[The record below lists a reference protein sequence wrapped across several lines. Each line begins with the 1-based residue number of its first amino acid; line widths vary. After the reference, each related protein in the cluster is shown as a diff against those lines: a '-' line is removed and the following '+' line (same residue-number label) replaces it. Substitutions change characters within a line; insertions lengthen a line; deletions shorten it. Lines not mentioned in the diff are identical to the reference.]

1 MKKTAIFMLVLCAML
16 TLGAA
21 AAFAAD
27 EKVGFVDDMA
37 ILQQFSKFKQAQQQL
52 ETISKKKSDT
62 AKAAFDKETDEKKKA
77 QIVQNLQLE
86 MREEE
91 AKLMNPVLKQV
102 NDTISKVAKAKGIT
116 IVLNKVLVY
125 YGGVD
130 LTQDVI
136 TELKR

>member
-1 MKKTAIFMLVLCAML
+1 MKKTIVLILALVAVLVC
-16 TLGAA
+16 GF

-37 ILQQFSKFKQAQQQL
+37 ILQQFPKFKQAQDQL
-52 ETISKKKSDT
+52 SAISKKKSDA
-62 AKAAFDKETDEKKKA
+62 AKAAFDKETDQKKKS

-86 MREEE
+86 MSDEES
-91 AKLMNPVLKQV
+91 KLMAPVLKEV
-102 NDTISKVAKAKGIT
+102 NDTISKVAKTKGVT

-125 YGGVD
+125 YGGID

-136 TELKR
+136 TAFKR

>member
-1 MKKTAIFMLVLCAML
+1 MKKTAVLIMIAVMAIL
-16 TLGAA
+16 TFGTAS
-21 AAFAAD
+21 FAAND
-27 EKVGFVDDMA
+27 TVGYVDDMA

-52 ETISKKKSDT
+52 EALSKKKSDA

-77 QIVQNLQLE
+77 NIVQNLQLE
-86 MREEE
+86 MRNEES
-91 AKLMNPVLKQV
+91 KLMSPVLKEV
-102 NDTISKVAKAKGIT
+102 NDTISKVAKAKGVT

-136 TELKR
+136 TAFKR

>member
-1 MKKTAIFMLVLCAML
+1 MKKTIVLILALVAVLVC
-16 TLGAA
+16 GF

-37 ILQQFSKFKQAQQQL
+37 ILQQFPKFKQAQDQL
-52 ETISKKKSDT
+52 SAISKKKSDA
-62 AKAAFDKETDEKKKA
+62 AKAAFDKETDQKKKS

-86 MREEE
+86 MSDEES
-91 AKLMNPVLKQV
+91 KLMAPVLKEV
-102 NDTISKVAKAKGIT
+102 NDTISKVAKTKGVT

-125 YGGVD
+125 YGGID

-136 TELKR
+136 TALKR

>member
-1 MKKTAIFMLVLCAML
+1 MKKFAVIMVAVMAMFVF
-16 TLGAA
+16 GAT
-21 AAFAAD
+21 AFAAD

-52 ETISKKKSDT
+52 ETISKKKSDA

-77 QIVQNLQLE
+77 QIVQGLQLE
-86 MREEE
+86 MRQEES
-91 AKLMNPVLKQV
+91 KLMSPVLKEV
-102 NDTISKVAKAKGIT
+102 NDTISKVAKTKGVT

-125 YGGVD
+125 YGGID

-136 TELKR
+136 TALKR